1 MDEFEA
7 CLLASAATYLVEGQE
22 LYEASILLLCTNLSL
37 TRGSTFYSG
46 NKEITDASIELSGN
60 RAVYDIFNNAEHN
73 ATKAIKRALVAA
85 LGPSYDLTSI
95 SCRAF
100 IDEYDNDWRV
110 KLLGVIE
117 GKIPLNQGVPIQDKP
132 RYTWEYLFFRSPV
145 EISIAKALDKCGVL
159 FLPNCATRLGLAT
172 CRENREADFL
182 VCHEGKW
189 GILEINGDTYHINS
203 AKDHNRGRLFK
214 LHGIK
219 VFEPYEAS
227 RCVKE
232 PEKVVQEFLELI
244 RRNG

>member
-1 MDEFEA
+1 M
-7 CLLASAATYLVEGQE
+7 
-22 LYEASILLLCTNLSL
+22 SL
-37 TRGSTFYSG
+37 TQGSTYYSG
-46 NKEITDASIELSGN
+46 NEQKTDVSIELSGN
-60 RAVYDIFNNAEHN
+60 RAVYDIINNAEHR
-73 ATKAIKRALVAA
+73 ATIAIKHALVAA
-85 LGPSYDLTSI
+85 LGPGYYLNSF

-100 IDEYDNDWRV
+100 IDVYDNDWRA

-145 EISIAKALDKCGVL
+145 EISIAKALDKHGVL
-159 FLPNCATRLGLAT
+159 FLPNCATRLGLT
-172 CRENREADFL
+172 NSRENREADFL
-182 VCHEGKW
+182 VCYEGKW

-244 RRNG
+244 KRNG